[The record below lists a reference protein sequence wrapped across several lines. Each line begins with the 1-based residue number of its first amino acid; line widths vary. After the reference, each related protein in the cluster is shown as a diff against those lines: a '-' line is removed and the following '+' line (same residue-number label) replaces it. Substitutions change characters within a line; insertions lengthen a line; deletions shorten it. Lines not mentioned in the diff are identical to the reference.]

1 LATSSN
7 DTAGAGTRQSSSDLT
22 SLLYTLTLNRVRIA
36 TDMRVRGNFH
46 RQSGGENVNGDLR
59 GAMFHNDQLLVSTE
73 RLSQS
78 ASQSDFYVALQDVLA
93 NVVGAEH
100 FGLFERDLQTQGWR
114 ATAHCGATSEA
125 LRECVNSEAFFAAF
139 RTRDMVSANA
149 CESHASRMLN
159 IPMLDGLEVVAI
171 LVIFE
176 WLPQQTTTA
185 ERDAENVIEMLKVH
199 GGTILRSAS
208 ERGMVED

>member
-36 TDMRVRGNFH
+36 TDMRGNFH

-78 ASQSDFYVALQDVLA
+78 ASPNDFYVALQDVLA

-100 FGLFERDLQTQGWR
+100 FGLFERDLQTEGWR

-125 LRECVNSEAFFAAF
+125 LRECVNSEDFLAAL
-139 RTRDMVSANA
+139 RTRDMVSASA
-149 CESHASRMLN
+149 RESHASRMLN
-159 IPMLDGLEVVAI
+159 IPMLDGLEVVAM

-176 WLPQQTTTA
+176 WLPQQTSTA
-185 ERDAENVIEMLKVH
+185 ERDAKNVIEMLKVH